1 MGKRTLLGIG
11 GAVLLTLGLVLG
23 IIVGPSLQ
31 ALAAG
36 SHPRAAQTT
45 PTAGDYCQLY
55 IQTVSSDLGVSPSTL
70 EGANKDGVQKVIDKM
85 YADGKLTPAQKAQ
98 AEQQL
103 SEYANDPCAA
113 IQAAMTAKGSHA
125 ASSSASSQAVADAR
139 SAIATAV
146 AGALHISPSALQS
159 ELKAG
164 KTVAQITS
172 EHGASKSAVDAAYLK
187 AAQAQLSKAV
197 SGGALTQSQSD
208 MAYSLLQ
215 QQVSAGHYPL
225 LDANTGSFGSMGSFG
240 AMPPAGMLGGG
251 Q

>member
-1 MGKRTLLGIG
+1 MGKRALLGIG
-11 GAVLLTLGLVLG
+11 GAALLTLGLVLG

-45 PTAGDYCQLY
+45 PTAAGYCQLY

-85 YADGKLTPAQKAQ
+85 YADGQITPAQKAQ

-113 IQAAMTAKGSHA
+113 IQAAMKAKGAHA
-125 ASSSASSQAVADAR
+125 PASSAQSKALTDAR
-139 SAIATAV
+139 AAITSAV
-146 AGALHISPSALQS
+146 AGALNISPSALQS

-187 AAQAQLSKAV
+187 AAQAQLSAAV
-197 SGGALTQSQSD
+197 SGGELTQAQSD

-225 LDANTGSFGSMGSFG
+225 LDANTGSFGSMSPAG
-240 AMPPAGMLGGG
+240 MPAGMLGGG